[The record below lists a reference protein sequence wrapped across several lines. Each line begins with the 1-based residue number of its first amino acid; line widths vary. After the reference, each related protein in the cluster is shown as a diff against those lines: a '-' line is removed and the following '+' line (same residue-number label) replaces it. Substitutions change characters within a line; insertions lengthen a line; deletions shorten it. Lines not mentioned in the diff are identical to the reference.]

1 MQPVSYQ
8 VRSNLKKHTIVLTL
22 KLFYVQK
29 IINIELIAGYIL
41 IKYDLPIVPNHLK
54 IRFTNLQSF
63 YRLTSI
69 QLFYP
74 NVYRLN
80 LH

>member
-8 VRSNLKKHTIVLTL
+8 VRSNLKKHKIVLTL

-29 IINIELIAGYIL
+29 IFNIELIAGYIL

-54 IRFTNLQSF
+54 IRLTILQSF
-63 YRLTSI
+63 KD
-69 QLFYP
+69 
-74 NVYRLN
+74 
-80 LH
+80 